1 METLH
6 ADAVARDCSIVPQSD
21 LDPNVVAIMQK
32 MSQVAYV
39 RDQHKIAVARHSR
52 TLAEL
57 RLELDRIRGRR

>member
-6 ADAVARDCSIVPQSD
+6 AYAVVRDCFVVPESD
-21 LDPNVVAIMQK
+21 LDPAVATILKK

-57 RLELDRIRGRR
+57 RLELDRIRRRR